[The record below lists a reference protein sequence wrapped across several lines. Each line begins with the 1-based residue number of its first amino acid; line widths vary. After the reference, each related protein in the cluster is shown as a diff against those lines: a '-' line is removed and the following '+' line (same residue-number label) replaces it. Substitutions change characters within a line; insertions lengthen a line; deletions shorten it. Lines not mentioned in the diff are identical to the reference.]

1 MLACVEQH
9 AFGAGNGLKPGA
21 VVSLL
26 RQRKKSSGLAR
37 MVQKNES
44 RDAASRYVYT
54 NICNYMYIYI
64 YTYIY
69 IYIYICMYIQ
79 I

>member
-26 RQRKKSSGLAR
+26 RQRKKAAGLQGWFKKTSQEMR
-37 MVQKNES
+37 PPDMYIQI
-44 RDAASRYVYT
+44 YVI
-54 NICNYMYIYI
+54 ICIYIYI

-69 IYIYICMYIQ
+69 MYMYIQ